1 MGINGISGFQT
12 WNIPREIPRQNPN
25 EEIQNTGLENNPS
38 ALPQTNL
45 PEENDNYAISK
56 SGTAV
61 ADQRSRIADLEDV
74 SLTFNKEESFDYI
87 GSESGLD
94 NLDMQKAISDMK
106 KDEVLQGYQYF
117 VGSAQNLA
125 LQNSDDGA
133 VFRKLGF

>member
-1 MGINGISGFQT
+1 MGINGISGYRP
-12 WNIPREIPRQNPN
+12 WDIPREIPQHKPV
-25 EEIQNTGLENNPS
+25 EEIRNPDIKQDPS
-38 ALPQTNL
+38 AQPQSQTEGKEDYAPL
-45 PEENDNYAISK
+45 NDN
-56 SGTAV
+56 
-61 ADQRSRIADLEDV
+61 RSRTANLEDV

-87 GSESGLD
+87 GSDSGLE

-117 VGSAQNLA
+117 VGSAQNLV